1 MDMIG
6 KRSLRQAWDDLAD
19 MHGDKTALVFEDQAR
34 QVSQYSYI
42 ELNKEIN
49 RTANLFH
56 SLGVKK
62 GDKVALHL
70 NNCAEFIFCWFG
82 LAKIGAIVV
91 PINANLLREESA
103 YIIHQ
108 CEAKMVVTSAEF
120 YSIYADLTS
129 KNSLSLYPIILIN
142 HDVEPPNSREVI
154 YFHPL
159 QKTQPDTLIYSV
171 ELNSDDA
178 AEILFTSGTTSSP
191 KGVVITHHN
200 LLFAGYYTAWQCALR
215 VDDVYLT
222 SMPAFHIDCQCT
234 AAMPTFTAGATF
246 VLLEKYSA
254 RAFWGQ
260 VCQYRATV
268 TECIPL
274 MIKTLMMQPPMP
286 WEKQHNLREVL
297 FYLNLSEQE
306 KDEFIQRFGVRLLTS
321 YGMTETIV
329 GAIGDRPGDKRRW
342 PSIGRVGMG
351 YEAQI
356 SDAQGNEMP
365 VGKTGEIWIKGIP
378 GKTLFKEYYK
388 LPQESARTLNADGWL
403 RTGDY
408 GYMDDD
414 GYFYFVERSC
424 NMIKRS
430 GENISCVEIEN
441 IISTHPKIMDVAVIG
456 LKDSIRDEA
465 IKAVVVL
472 NDGEFMTEKEFFTF
486 CENNMAKFKVPSFFE
501 IRTSLPRSCSGKVI
515 KKSLVEVSY

>member
-1 MDMIG
+1 M
-6 KRSLRQAWDDLAD
+6 
-19 MHGDKTALVFEDQAR
+19 
-34 QVSQYSYI
+34 
-42 ELNKEIN
+42 
-49 RTANLFH
+49 
-56 SLGVKK
+56 
-62 GDKVALHL
+62 
-70 NNCAEFIFCWFG
+70 
-82 LAKIGAIVV
+82 
-91 PINANLLREESA
+91 
-103 YIIHQ
+103 
-108 CEAKMVVTSAEF
+108 
-120 YSIYADLTS
+120 
-129 KNSLSLYPIILIN
+129 
-142 HDVEPPNSREVI
+142 
-154 YFHPL
+154 
-159 QKTQPDTLIYSV
+159 
-171 ELNSDDA
+171 
-178 AEILFTSGTTSSP
+178 
-191 KGVVITHHN
+191 
-200 LLFAGYYTAWQCALR
+200 
-215 VDDVYLT
+215 
-222 SMPAFHIDCQCT
+222 
-234 AAMPTFTAGATF
+234 
-246 VLLEKYSA
+246 
-254 RAFWGQ
+254 
-260 VCQYRATV
+260 

-365 VGKTGEIWIKGIP
+365 EGKTGEIWIKGIP

-388 LPQESARTLNADGWL
+388 LPQESVRTLNADGWL

-441 IISTHPKIMDVAVIG
+441 IISTHPK
-456 LKDSIRDEA
+456 LW
-465 IKAVVVL
+465 
-472 NDGEFMTEKEFFTF
+472 
-486 CENNMAKFKVPSFFE
+486 
-501 IRTSLPRSCSGKVI
+501 TSR
-515 KKSLVEVSY
+515 